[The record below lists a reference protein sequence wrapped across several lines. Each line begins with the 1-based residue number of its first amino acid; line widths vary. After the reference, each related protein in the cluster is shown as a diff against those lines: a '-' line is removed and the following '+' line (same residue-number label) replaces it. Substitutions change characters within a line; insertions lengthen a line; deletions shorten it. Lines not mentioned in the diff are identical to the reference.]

1 MKNFDLCK
9 KIKDLRSRKGLSQ
22 EQLAEMAQL
31 SLRTV
36 QRIENGETEA
46 RGDTLQRL
54 AHALNVTPEELAENP
69 QFFIKEKEPE
79 DDNRGF
85 LALLNLSALSFILFP
100 VLGIAVPLALW
111 LSNREKLKDID
122 HTCKRIINFQI
133 SWCLLIA
140 VMMIILLSA
149 NALHIK
155 TSSGFGF
162 AEIILIV
169 ISGMYMFN
177 FIYILFNSFL
187 AFSTRKILYQPA
199 IPFLR

>member
-1 MKNFDLCK
+1 MKNSDLGK
-9 KIKDLRSRKGLSQ
+9 KVKDLRSRKGLSQ
-22 EQLAEMAQL
+22 EQLAELAQL

-54 AHALNVTPEELAENP
+54 AHALNVTPEELTETP
-69 QFFIKEKEPE
+69 QLFIKEKGAE

-111 LSNREKLKDID
+111 LSNRKKLKDID

-140 VMMIILLSA
+140 AMVIVLLSA

-177 FIYILFNSFL
+177 FAYILFNSFL